1 MNATPLLI
9 RNAAGMLTGLPG
21 AAARTV
27 GSNEARDLL
36 IEAGVITAMGRDL
49 AAPPGARVLDATD
62 CVVYPGWVN
71 THHHLFQSILK
82 GVPAGMNQTLTPWL
96 TTVPYTYRRHFDGET
111 IRLAA
116 TIGMVE
122 LLRSGCSTI
131 ADQHYI
137 YYPGMPFDSSQI
149 LFEVAD
155 SLGLRYMLLRGGST
169 RTREIEVGIPNYL
182 KPESVDDIAA
192 DMERLAR
199 LYNDPGPRPRHR
211 VAIAPPTPLVS
222 VHKEELKPLAALA
235 RKLGIRMH
243 SHLSE
248 TVTYIEQAA
257 AMHGMLPVQFVA
269 EHDWVGPDVFYAHL
283 AHLAPEEM
291 QILAQ
296 TQTGMAHC
304 PQSNARVASGIA
316 PAPAL
321 ARMGV
326 PVSIGVDGAAAN
338 EANDMLSETHFC
350 WLVHRAHA
358 GAQSRPRPEGNGEAG
373 ADIVTIEDVVH
384 WATAG
389 GAKVLGFE
397 GVGTLEVGAAA
408 DIAVYSL
415 DEPRFFGL
423 HDPLIAPVASGG
435 RPKLKWMLIDGGIRV
450 EDDAIPGLDM
460 AELAAKARAMVRKL
474 GG

>member
-9 RNAAGMLTGLPG
+9 RNAAGMLTGLSG
-21 AAARTV
+21 AAARTD
-27 GSNEARDLL
+27 SRELL
-36 IEAGVITAMGRDL
+36 VEGGVITAIGRDIA
-49 AAPPGARVLDATD
+49 AAPGTRVLDATD
-62 CVVYPGWVN
+62 CVIYPGWVN

-82 GVPAGMNQTLTPWL
+82 GIPAGINQTLTPWL
-96 TTVPYTYRRHFDGET
+96 TSVPYSYRRHFNGDT
-111 IRLAA
+111 IRVAA

-122 LLRSGCSTI
+122 LLLSGCSTI

-155 SLGLRYMLLRGGST
+155 KLGLRYMLLRGAST
-169 RTREIEVGIPNYL
+169 RTREIEAGIPDYL
-182 KPESVDDIAA
+182 KPESYDEIAA
-192 DMERLAR
+192 DMTRLAA

-222 VHKEELKPLAALA
+222 LHKEELKPLAALA
-235 RKLGIRMH
+235 RQLGMRMH
-243 SHLSE
+243 AHLSE
-248 TVTYIEQAA
+248 SVTYMEQAA
-257 AMHGMLPVQFVA
+257 AMHGMLPLQFVA
-269 EHDWVGPDVFYAHL
+269 AHDWVGPDVYYAHL

-296 TQTGMAHC
+296 TGTGMAHC

-321 ARMGV
+321 ARLGV

-338 EANDMLSETHFC
+338 EACDMISEVHFC

-358 GAQSRPRPEGNGEAG
+358 GAQTWPRPQGAGEAG
-373 ADIVTIEDVVH
+373 ADAVMVEDVVH

-389 GAKVLGFE
+389 GARVLGFE

-408 DIAVYSL
+408 DIAVYAL
-415 DEPRFFGL
+415 DEPRYFGL
-423 HDPLIAPVASGG
+423 HDPLIAPVAGGG
-435 RPKLKWMLIDGGIRV
+435 RPKLKWLLIDGEVRV
-450 EDDAIPGLDM
+450 QDGAIPGFDM
-460 AELAAKARAMVRKL
+460 AELAAQARATVRAL
-474 GG
+474 AA

>member
-1 MNATPLLI
+1 MQTTSLLI
-9 RNAAGMLTGLPG
+9 RNAAAMLTGLPG
-21 AAARTV
+21 AAART
-27 GSNEARDLL
+27 EARDLL
-36 IEAGVITAMGRDL
+36 VEGGVIAAMGRNL
-49 AAPPGARVLDATD
+49 AASPGARVLDATD

-155 SLGLRYMLLRGGST
+155 RLGVRYMLMRGGAT
-169 RTREIEVGIPNYL
+169 RTREIEAGIPDYL
-182 KPESVDDIAA
+182 KPESIDDIAA

-235 RKLGIRMH
+235 RKLGVRLH

-269 EHDWVGPDVFYAHL
+269 EHDWVGPDVYYAHL
-283 AHLAPEEM
+283 AHLAPQEM
-291 QILAQ
+291 HILAQ
-296 TQTGMAHC
+296 TGTGMAHC
-304 PQSNARVASGIA
+304 PQSNARVASGVA

-326 PVSIGVDGAAAN
+326 PVSLGVDGAAAN

-358 GAQSRPRPEGNGEAG
+358 GAQSHPRPQGAGEAG

-389 GAKVLGFE
+389 GARVLGFE
-397 GVGTLEVGAAA
+397 GVGSLAVGAAA
-408 DIAVYSL
+408 DIAVYAL
-415 DEPRFFGL
+415 EDPRFFGL
-423 HDPLIAPVASGG
+423 HDPAIAPVASGG
-435 RPKLKWMLIDGGIRV
+435 RPKLKWLLVDGEVRV
-450 EDDAIPGLDM
+450 EDDVIPGLDM
-460 AELAAKARAMVRKL
+460 AELAAKARAAVRAL
-474 GG
+474 AI